1 MADVVAEAPDL
12 IREEDAAERLSELLV
27 RARVEVAKAVVGYD
41 DAVDLMLIAALAR
54 GHVLLE
60 GPPGTAKT
68 LLAQAMARVLGAN
81 FQRVQFTP
89 DTTPNELIGTMEMRG
104 GELVL
109 ERGAIFTN
117 VLLADEINRTPPRV
131 QAGLLE
137 AMQERHVTLRG
148 RTYFIDPP
156 FFVMATQNPYEHE
169 GVFPITESQLD
180 RFLVKLELEYGDEDA
195 ELRTLDLPHRGV
207 IPDMLGD
214 ISPLLGER
222 AFLVAQEVV
231 DEVRVDEDIARLCV
245 RIVRETRTTEGI
257 ELGASPRASRHLM
270 TAAKARAAAQGRKT
284 VEVEDVTLARA
295 LRAQPPRERGGGDPA
310 RDRRACGAKCPRTL
324 EGGEPSPP
332 SSDSDPPDGGD
343 IEPQPEDTSQE
354 SFLSLRIGG
363 AVVTWIILI
372 VVFVILLLAYMRVRG
387 RRTTR

>member
-1 MADVVAEAPDL
+1 MSVTADPAKVGPEEPTDL
-12 IREEDAAERLSELLV
+12 QDTLA
-27 RARVEVAKAVVGYD
+27 RARIEVGNAIVGHA
-41 DAVDLMLIAALAR
+41 DAVDLMLLAALAR

-89 DTTPNELIGTMEMRG
+89 DTTPNELIGTMEMKG

-109 ERGAIFTN
+109 DRGAIFTN

-180 RFLVKLELEYGDEDA
+180 RFLVKIGLDYGSEETELN
-195 ELRTLDLPHRGV
+195 TLNLPRRGV
-207 IPDMLGD
+207 IPDM
-214 ISPLLGER
+214 ISDVSPVLGER
-222 AFLVAQEVV
+222 AFLVAQEAV
-231 DEVRVDEDIARLCV
+231 DEVHVPDEVALTV
-245 RIVRETRTTEGI
+245 VKIVRATRELSGI
-257 ELGASPRASRHLM
+257 ELGASPRASRHLL
-270 TAAKARAAAQGRKT
+270 TAAKARTAALGRTT
-284 VEVEDVTLARA
+284 VELDDVVWLAPYVLSHRI
-295 LRAQPPRERGGGDPA
+295 LS
-310 RDRRACGAKCPRTL
+310 RDRRPEEIVRNAVETVL
-324 EGGEPSPP
+324 GGS
-332 SSDSDPPDGGD
+332 
-343 IEPQPEDTSQE
+343 
-354 SFLSLRIGG
+354 
-363 AVVTWIILI
+363 
-372 VVFVILLLAYMRVRG
+372 
-387 RRTTR
+387 

>member
-1 MADVVAEAPDL
+1 MTMADAIAERDV
-12 IREEDAAERLSELLV
+12 IREEDAAERLSELLT
-27 RARVEVAKAVVGYD
+27 RARLEVSKAVIGHD
-41 DAVDLMLIAALAR
+41 EAVDLMLVAALAR

-68 LLAQAMARVLGAN
+68 LLAQAMARVLGAT

-104 GELVL
+104 GELTL
-109 ERGAIFTN
+109 LRGAIFTN

-180 RFLVKLELEYGDEDA
+180 RFLVKLDLEYGDEDA
-195 ELRTLDLPHRGV
+195 EVRTLDLPHRGV

-231 DEVRVDEDIARLCV
+231 DEVLVSQDVARLCV
-245 RIVRETRTTEGI
+245 RIVRATRSTEGI
-257 ELGASPRASRHLM
+257 ELGASPRAARHLM
-270 TAAKARAAAQGRKT
+270 TAAKARAAAQGRKAA
-284 VEVEDVTLARA
+284 EAEDVAWLAPYVLSHRVSA
-295 LRAQPPRERGGGDPA
+295 EETSPREIIA
-310 RDRRACGAKCPRTL
+310 
-324 EGGEPSPP
+324 S
-332 SSDSDPPDGGD
+332 
-343 IEPQPEDTSQE
+343 
-354 SFLSLRIGG
+354 
-363 AVVTWIILI
+363 AVQTA
-372 VVFVILLLAYMRVRG
+372 LAG
-387 RRTTR
+387 

>member
-1 MADVVAEAPDL
+1 MTDVIAEAPDL

-27 RARVEVAKAVVGYD
+27 RARVEVSKAVVGYD

-89 DTTPNELIGTMEMRG
+89 DTTPSELIGTLEMRG
-104 GELVL
+104 GELFL
-109 ERGAIFTN
+109 ERGVIFTN

-148 RTYFIDPP
+148 RTFFIDPP

-169 GVFPITESQLD
+169 GVYPVTESQLD
-180 RFLVKLELEYGDEDA
+180 RFLVKLDLEYGDEDA
-195 ELRTLDLPHRGV
+195 EVRTLDLPHRGV

-222 AFLVAQEVV
+222 AFIVAQEVV
-231 DEVRVDEDIARLCV
+231 DEVRVPEDVVRLCV
-245 RIVRETRTTEGI
+245 RIVRGTRSADGI

-270 TAAKARAAAQGRKT
+270 TAAKARAAARGRKT
-284 VEVEDVTLARA
+284 VEASDVTELAPYVLSHRISTGEA
-295 LRAQPPRERGGGDPA
+295 SPRE
-310 RDRRACGAKCPRTL
+310 
-324 EGGEPSPP
+324 
-332 SSDSDPPDGGD
+332 
-343 IEPQPEDTSQE
+343 
-354 SFLSLRIGG
+354 
-363 AVVTWIILI
+363 IIVQAI
-372 VVFVILLLAYMRVRG
+372 
-387 RRTTR
+387 

>member
-1 MADVVAEAPDL
+1 MTELIGDTTKL
-12 IREEDAAERLSELLV
+12 IREDEAGARLRDLMSQARAEVS
-27 RARVEVAKAVVGYD
+27 KAVVGQD
-41 DAVDLMLIAALAR
+41 QAVDLMLVAALAR

-60 GPPGTAKT
+60 GAPGTAKT
-68 LLAQAMARVLGAN
+68 LLAQAMARVLGAH

-109 ERGAIFTN
+109 DRGAIFTN

-137 AMQERHVTLRG
+137 AMQERHVTVRG

-180 RFLVKLELEYGDEDA
+180 RFLIKVDLGYGDEDT
-195 ELRTLDLPHRGV
+195 ELQTLDLPHRGV

-231 DEVRVDEDIARLCV
+231 DEVDVSEEVARLCV
-245 RIVRETRTTEGI
+245 RIVRETRAADAV
-257 ELGASPRASRHLM
+257 ELGASPRAARHLM
-270 TAAKARAAAQGRKT
+270 TAAKAWAASQGRQS
-284 VEVEDVTLARA
+284 VEVADVTWLAPYVLSHRVSA
-295 LRAQPPRERGGGDPA
+295 ENATPTEIVESAVERAQER
-310 RDRRACGAKCPRTL
+310 
-324 EGGEPSPP
+324 
-332 SSDSDPPDGGD
+332 
-343 IEPQPEDTSQE
+343 
-354 SFLSLRIGG
+354 
-363 AVVTWIILI
+363 
-372 VVFVILLLAYMRVRG
+372 
-387 RRTTR
+387 

>member
-1 MADVVAEAPDL
+1 MTNATAEVITL
-12 IREEDAAERLSELLV
+12 IREEDAAERLSELLS
-27 RARVEVAKAVVGYD
+27 RARAEVSKAVVGHGE
-41 DAVDLMLIAALAR
+41 AVDLMLIAALAR

-68 LLAQAMARVLGAN
+68 LLAQAMARVFGASFN
-81 FQRVQFTP
+81 RVQFTP
-89 DTTPNELIGTMEMRG
+89 DTTPSELIGTMEMRG

-180 RFLVKLELEYGDEDA
+180 RFLVKVDLEYGDEDS
-195 ELRTLDLPHRGV
+195 ELQTLDLPHRGI

-231 DEVRVDEDIARLCV
+231 DQVRVSEETARLCV
-245 RIVRETRTTEGI
+245 RIVRETRSVEGV
-257 ELGASPRASRHLM
+257 ELGASPRASRHLL
-270 TAAKARAAAQGRKT
+270 TAAKARAAAQGRQD
-284 VEVEDVTLARA
+284 VDAEDVTWLAPHVLTHRVSADQTSSREIVESAVRSA
-295 LRAQPPRERGGGDPA
+295 L
-310 RDRRACGAKCPRTL
+310 
-324 EGGEPSPP
+324 
-332 SSDSDPPDGGD
+332 
-343 IEPQPEDTSQE
+343 
-354 SFLSLRIGG
+354 
-363 AVVTWIILI
+363 
-372 VVFVILLLAYMRVRG
+372 G
-387 RRTTR
+387 R

>member
-1 MADVVAEAPDL
+1 
-12 IREEDAAERLSELLV
+12 
-27 RARVEVAKAVVGYD
+27 
-41 DAVDLMLIAALAR
+41 MLIAALAR

-231 DEVRVDEDIARLCV
+231 DEVHVDEEHRAPLRSHRARDADD
-245 RIVRETRTTEGI
+245 RRHRARREPARVAAPDDSGEG
-257 ELGASPRASRHLM
+257 P
-270 TAAKARAAAQGRKT
+270 
-284 VEVEDVTLARA
+284 
-295 LRAQPPRERGGGDPA
+295 RGGAG
-310 RDRRACGAKCPRTL
+310 
-324 EGGEPSPP
+324 
-332 SSDSDPPDGGD
+332 
-343 IEPQPEDTSQE
+343 PED
-354 SFLSLRIGG
+354 G
-363 AVVTWIILI
+363 
-372 VVFVILLLAYMRVRG
+372 RG
-387 RRTTR
+387 RGRDAGSRPTCSATA

>member
-1 MADVVAEAPDL
+1 MADVIAENPDL
-12 IREEDAAERLSELLV
+12 IREEDAAERLSELLA
-27 RARVEVAKAVVGYD
+27 RSRVEVSKAVVGYEE
-41 DAVDLMLIAALAR
+41 AVDLMLVSAPPR
-54 GHVLLE
+54 GHILLE
-60 GPPGTAKT
+60 GAPGTAKT
-68 LLAQAMARVLGAN
+68 LLAQAMARVFGAH

-148 RTYFIDPP
+148 RTYFIGPP
-156 FFVMATQNPYEHE
+156 FF
-169 GVFPITESQLD
+169 
-180 RFLVKLELEYGDEDA
+180 VKLELEYGDEDA
-195 ELRTLDLPHRGV
+195 EVRTLDLPHRGV

-222 AFLVAQEVV
+222 AFIVAQEVV
-231 DEVRVDEDIARLCV
+231 DEVAIPDDVGRLRV
-245 RIVRETRTTEGI
+245 RIVRETRPAEGL

-284 VEVEDVTLARA
+284 ADAEDVVALA
-295 LRAQPPRERGGGDPA
+295 P
-310 RDRRACGAKCPRTL
+310 
-324 EGGEPSPP
+324 
-332 SSDSDPPDGGD
+332 
-343 IEPQPEDTSQE
+343 
-354 SFLSLRIGG
+354 
-363 AVVTWIILI
+363 
-372 VVFVILLLAYMRVRG
+372 
-387 RRTTR
+387 

>member
-1 MADVVAEAPDL
+1 M
-12 IREEDAAERLSELLV
+12 
-27 RARVEVAKAVVGYD
+27 EVK
-41 DAVDLMLIAALAR
+41 
-54 GHVLLE
+54 
-60 GPPGTAKT
+60 
-68 LLAQAMARVLGAN
+68 
-81 FQRVQFTP
+81 
-89 DTTPNELIGTMEMRG
+89 G
-104 GELVL
+104 GELML

-180 RFLVKLELEYGDEDA
+180 RFLVKLDLEYGDENA
-195 ELRTLDLPHRGV
+195 ELRTLSLPHRGV

-222 AFLVAQEVV
+222 AFLVAQEVA
-231 DEVRVDEDIARLCV
+231 DEVHVPEEVARLCV
-245 RIVRETRTTEGI
+245 KIVRATRETEGI

-284 VEVEDVTLARA
+284 AEPEDVTWLAPYVLTHRVSAAETAPAEIVASAVKTA
-295 LRAQPPRERGGGDPA
+295 LAG
-310 RDRRACGAKCPRTL
+310 
-324 EGGEPSPP
+324 
-332 SSDSDPPDGGD
+332 
-343 IEPQPEDTSQE
+343 
-354 SFLSLRIGG
+354 
-363 AVVTWIILI
+363 
-372 VVFVILLLAYMRVRG
+372 
-387 RRTTR
+387 

>member
-1 MADVVAEAPDL
+1 MADVVAERDV
-12 IREEDAAERLSELLV
+12 IREEDAAERLSELLA
-27 RARVEVAKAVVGYD
+27 RARLEVAKGVVGHD
-41 DAVDLMLIAALAR
+41 ETVDLMLIAALAR

-68 LLAQAMARVLGAN
+68 LLAQAMARVLGAS

-89 DTTPNELIGTMEMRG
+89 DTTPNELIGTLEMRG
-104 GELVL
+104 GELTLV
-109 ERGAIFTN
+109 RGAVFTN

-180 RFLVKLELEYGDEDA
+180 RFLVKLDLEYGDEDA

-231 DEVRVDEDIARLCV
+231 DEVHVSQEVARLCV
-245 RIVRETRTTEGI
+245 RIVRGTRLAEGI
-257 ELGASPRASRHLM
+257 EMGASPRAARHLL

-284 VEVEDVTLARA
+284 AEADDVTWLAPYVLSHRVSA
-295 LRAQPPRERGGGDPA
+295 EDIAPRE
-310 RDRRACGAKCPRTL
+310 
-324 EGGEPSPP
+324 
-332 SSDSDPPDGGD
+332 
-343 IEPQPEDTSQE
+343 IVE
-354 SFLSLRIGG
+354 S
-363 AVVTWIILI
+363 AVQAA
-372 VVFVILLLAYMRVRG
+372 LAS
-387 RRTTR
+387 

>member
-1 MADVVAEAPDL
+1 MTDLIDDTTKL
-12 IREEDAAERLSELLV
+12 IREDEAAERLRDLMSQA
-27 RARVEVAKAVVGYD
+27 RAEVAKAVVGQD
-41 DAVDLMLIAALAR
+41 QAVDLMLVAALAR

-60 GPPGTAKT
+60 GAPGTAKT

-109 ERGAIFTN
+109 DRGAIFTN

-137 AMQERHVTLRG
+137 AMQERHVTVRG

-180 RFLVKLELEYGDEDA
+180 RFLIKVDLGYGDEDT
-195 ELRTLDLPHRGV
+195 ELQTLDLPHRGV

-231 DEVRVDEDIARLCV
+231 DDVDVSDDVARLCV
-245 RIVRETRTTEGI
+245 RIVRETRTADAV
-257 ELGASPRASRHLM
+257 ELGASPRAARHLM
-270 TAAKARAAAQGRKT
+270 TAAKAWAASQGRQS
-284 VEVEDVTLARA
+284 VDAGDVTWLAPYVLSHRVSAENATPTEIIEAAVQRA
-295 LRAQPPRERGGGDPA
+295 VER
-310 RDRRACGAKCPRTL
+310 
-324 EGGEPSPP
+324 
-332 SSDSDPPDGGD
+332 
-343 IEPQPEDTSQE
+343 
-354 SFLSLRIGG
+354 
-363 AVVTWIILI
+363 
-372 VVFVILLLAYMRVRG
+372 
-387 RRTTR
+387 

>member
-1 MADVVAEAPDL
+1 MAHA
-12 IREEDAAERLSELLV
+12 
-27 RARVEVAKAVVGYD
+27 RAEVAKAVVGHD
-41 DAVDLMLIAALAR
+41 QAVDLMLIAALAR

-60 GPPGTAKT
+60 GAPGTAKT

-137 AMQERHVTLRG
+137 AMQERHVTVRG

-180 RFLVKLELEYGDEDA
+180 RFLIKVDLGYGDEDA

-231 DEVRVDEDIARLCV
+231 DEVYVSEDVARLCV
-245 RIVRETRTTEGI
+245 RIVRETRVADGV
-257 ELGASPRASRHLM
+257 ELGASPRAARHLL
-270 TAAKARAAAQGRKT
+270 TAGEGRAAAEGRQS
-284 VEVEDVTLARA
+284 VEVEDVTWLAPV
-295 LRAQPPRERGGGDPA
+295 RAQPPRER
-310 RDRRACGAKCPRTL
+310 RRASTPGEIVESAVQRAL
-324 EGGEPSPP
+324 E
-332 SSDSDPPDGGD
+332 
-343 IEPQPEDTSQE
+343 
-354 SFLSLRIGG
+354 R
-363 AVVTWIILI
+363 
-372 VVFVILLLAYMRVRG
+372 
-387 RRTTR
+387 

>member
-1 MADVVAEAPDL
+1 
-12 IREEDAAERLSELLV
+12 
-27 RARVEVAKAVVGYD
+27 
-41 DAVDLMLIAALAR
+41 
-54 GHVLLE
+54 
-60 GPPGTAKT
+60 
-68 LLAQAMARVLGAN
+68 MARVLGAN

-231 DEVRVDEDIARLCV
+231 DEVRVPEEIARLCV
-245 RIVRETRTTEGI
+245 RIVRETRSTEGI

-270 TAAKARAAAQGRKT
+270 TAGKARAAAQSRKS
-284 VEVEDVTLARA
+284 VEAEDVTWLAPYVLSHRVSA
-295 LRAQPPRERGGGDPA
+295 ADTTPREIVEFA
-310 RDRRACGAKCPRTL
+310 VQKAVRR
-324 EGGEPSPP
+324 
-332 SSDSDPPDGGD
+332 
-343 IEPQPEDTSQE
+343 
-354 SFLSLRIGG
+354 
-363 AVVTWIILI
+363 
-372 VVFVILLLAYMRVRG
+372 
-387 RRTTR
+387 